1 VSERT
6 EGESA
11 AWRDQPHEGHEST
24 PSRHRVTQ
32 RSLPVPDGLDGM
44 RLDQVVSRL
53 FGLSRTAAA
62 TLVEAGDALVDG
74 YPRPKSDKVT
84 AGSWLE
90 VTLPAPVTA
99 PAVVA
104 EPVTGLTIV
113 YSDDD
118 MVVVDKPVGVAAHP
132 SPGWTGPTVVGGLA
146 AMGQNVATSGAAE
159 RQGIVHRLDVGTTG
173 LMVVAKSELAY
184 SVLKRAFK
192 EREVDKRYHA
202 VVQGHL
208 DPLRG
213 TIDAPIDRHP
223 TADYRYAVMSAGKPS
238 VTHYDTLEAFRA
250 ASLVD
255 VKLETGRTHQIRVH
269 FSALRHPCVGDL
281 TYGADPT
288 LAARLKLNR
297 QWLHA
302 RELGFLH
309 PRTHDEVRFVSDYP
323 DDLKYALDVL
333 QDAS

>member
-1 VSERT
+1 VT
-6 EGESA
+6 A
-11 AWRDQPHEGHEST
+11 GHDGPPVAR
-24 PSRHRVTQ
+24 PSDDR

-44 RLDQVVSRL
+44 RLDQAVSRL

-74 YPRPKSDKVT
+74 LPRQKSEKVS
-84 AGSWLE
+84 AGAWLD
-90 VTLPAPVTA
+90 VTLPAPAAVG
-99 PAVVA
+99 PPVVA
-104 EPVTGLTIV
+104 GPVPGLRVV

-118 MVVVDKPVGVAAHP
+118 IVVVDKPVGVAAHP
-132 SPGWTGPTVVGGLA
+132 SPGWTGPTVIGGVA
-146 AMGQNVATSGAAE
+146 AMGHGVATSGAAE

-173 LMVVAKSELAY
+173 LMVIAKSEHAY
-184 SVLKRAFK
+184 SVLKRAFR

-223 TADYRYAVMSAGKPS
+223 HHDYRWAVVSDGKPS
-238 VTHYDTLEAFRA
+238 VTHYDTIEAFPA
-250 ASLVD
+250 ASLLD
-255 VKLETGRTHQIRVH
+255 VRLETGRTHQIRVH

-288 LAARLKLNR
+288 LAARLGLTR

-302 RELGFLH
+302 RELAFIH
-309 PRTHDEVRFVSDYP
+309 PSSGEEVRFVSDYP
-323 DDLKYALDVL
+323 DDLERALAIL
-333 QDAS
+333 RG

>member
-1 VSERT
+1 MT
-6 EGESA
+6 
-11 AWRDQPHEGHEST
+11 T
-24 PSRHRVTQ
+24 

-44 RLDQVVSRL
+44 RLDQAVSRL

-62 TLVEAGDALVDG
+62 TLVEAGDAMVDG
-74 YPRPKSDKVT
+74 VPRPKSDKVA
-84 AGSWLE
+84 AGAWLE
-90 VTLPAPVTA
+90 VTLPVPVNA

-104 EPVTGLTIV
+104 EPVHGMTIV

-118 MVVVDKPVGVAAHP
+118 IVVVDKPVGVAAHP
-132 SPGWTGPTVVGGLA
+132 SPGWTGPTVIGGLA

-159 RQGIVHRLDVGTTG
+159 RQGVVHRLDVGTTG
-173 LMVVAKSELAY
+173 LMVVAKSEVAY
-184 SVLKRAFK
+184 SALKRAFK

-223 TADYRYAVMSAGKPS
+223 TADYRYAVMNGGKPS
-238 VTHYDTLEAFRA
+238 VTHYDTLEAFRS
-250 ASLVD
+250 ASLID

-269 FSALRHPCVGDL
+269 FSAMRHPCVGDL

-288 LAARLKLNR
+288 LAARLHLGR

-309 PRTHDEVRFVSDYP
+309 PRTQDEVRFVSEYP
-323 DDLKYALDVL
+323 ADLAAALEL
-333 QDAS
+333 LRDAN

>member
-1 VSERT
+1 
-6 EGESA
+6 
-11 AWRDQPHEGHEST
+11 
-24 PSRHRVTQ
+24 VTAQ

-44 RLDQVVSRL
+44 RLDQAVSRL

-62 TLVEAGDALVDG
+62 TLVEGGNALVDG
-74 YPRPKSDKVT
+74 YPRPKSDKVS

-90 VTLPAPVTA
+90 VTLPAPAVAQVTS
-99 PAVVA
+99 PT
-104 EPVTGLTIV
+104 PVDGMTIV

-118 MVVVDKPVGVAAHP
+118 IVVVDKPVGVAAHA
-132 SPGWTGPTVVGGLA
+132 SPGWTGPTVLSGLA

-223 TADYRYAVMSAGKPS
+223 TADYRYAVMSDGKPS
-238 VTHYDTLEAFRA
+238 VTHYDTLEAFRS
-250 ASLVD
+250 ASLID

-288 LAARLKLNR
+288 MAARLHLGR

-302 RELGFLH
+302 RELGFQH
-309 PRTHDEVRFVSDYP
+309 PRTQDEVRFVSDYP
-323 DDLKYALDVL
+323 EDLEHALDVL
-333 QDAS
+333 REAG

>member
-1 VSERT
+1 
-6 EGESA
+6 
-11 AWRDQPHEGHEST
+11 
-24 PSRHRVTQ
+24 VTAQ

-44 RLDQVVSRL
+44 RLDQAVSRL

-62 TLVEAGDALVDG
+62 SLVEAGDALVDG
-74 YPRPKSDKVT
+74 YPRPKSDKVS

-90 VTLPAPVTA
+90 VTLPTPATAPV
-99 PAVVA
+99 VVA
-104 EPVTGLTIV
+104 EPVNGLKIV
-113 YSDDD
+113 YDDD
-118 MVVVDKPVGVAAHP
+118 DIVVVDKPVGVAAHP
-132 SPGWTGPTVVGGLA
+132 SPGWTGPTVIGGLA
-146 AMGQNVATSGAAE
+146 AMGQRVATSGAAE
-159 RQGIVHRLDVGTTG
+159 RQGVVHRLDVGTTG

-184 SVLKRAFK
+184 SALKRAFK

-223 TADYRYAVMSAGKPS
+223 TADYRYAVMSEGKPS
-238 VTHYDTLEAFRA
+238 VTHYDTLEAFRS

-269 FSALRHPCVGDL
+269 FSALRHACVGDL

-288 LAARLKLNR
+288 LAARLELRR

-309 PRTHDEVRFVSDYP
+309 PRTQDEVRFVSDYP
-323 DDLKYALDVL
+323 EDLEHALDVL
-333 QDAS
+333 RDGS

>member
-1 VSERT
+1 MTS
-6 EGESA
+6 
-11 AWRDQPHEGHEST
+11 
-24 PSRHRVTQ
+24 

-44 RLDQVVSRL
+44 RLDQAVSRI

-62 TLVEAGDALVDG
+62 TLVESGDALVDG
-74 YPRPKSDKVT
+74 IPRPKSDKVT

-90 VTLPAPVTA
+90 VTLPPPVTA
-99 PAVVA
+99 PKLEAT
-104 EPVTGLTIV
+104 PVHGMKIV

-118 MVVVDKPVGVAAHP
+118 IVVVDKPVGVAAHP
-132 SPGWTGPTVVGGLA
+132 SPGWTGPTVIGGLA

-159 RQGIVHRLDVGTTG
+159 RQGVVHRLDVGTTG
-173 LMVVAKSELAY
+173 LMVVAKSESAY
-184 SVLKRAFK
+184 SALKRAFK

-223 TADYRYAVMSAGKPS
+223 TADYRYAVMSDGKPS
-238 VTHYDTLEAFRA
+238 VTHYDTLEAFRS

-269 FSALRHPCVGDL
+269 FSAMRHPCVGDL

-288 LAARLKLNR
+288 LSARLELGR

-302 RELGFLH
+302 RELGFVH
-309 PRTHDEVRFVSDYP
+309 PRTQDEVRFVSDYP
-323 DDLKYALDVL
+323 DDLGHALDVL
-333 QDAS
+333 RDAS

>member
-1 VSERT
+1 
-6 EGESA
+6 
-11 AWRDQPHEGHEST
+11 
-24 PSRHRVTQ
+24 VTAQ

-44 RLDQVVSRL
+44 RLDQAVSRL

-62 TLVEAGDALVDG
+62 TLVEGGNALVDG
-74 YPRPKSDKVT
+74 IPRPKSDKVA

-90 VTLPAPVTA
+90 VTLPS
-99 PAVVA
+99 PAVPPTINT
-104 EPVTGLTIV
+104 EPVDGLKIV
-113 YSDDD
+113 YEDDD
-118 MVVVDKPVGVAAHP
+118 IVVVDKPVGVAAHP
-132 SPGWTGPTVVGGLA
+132 SPGWTGPTVIGGLA
-146 AMGQNVATSGAAE
+146 AMGQRVATTGAAE
-159 RQGIVHRLDVGTTG
+159 RQGVVHRLDVGTTG
-173 LMVVAKSELAY
+173 LMVVAKSEIAY

-223 TADYRYAVMSAGKPS
+223 TADYRYAVMSDGKPS
-238 VTHYDTLEAFRA
+238 VTHYDTLEAFRS
-250 ASLVD
+250 ASLID

-288 LAARLKLNR
+288 LAARLHLGR

-302 RELGFLH
+302 HELGFLH
-309 PRTHDEVRFVSDYP
+309 PRTGDEVRFVSDYP
-323 DDLKYALDVL
+323 EDLEYALDVL
-333 QDAS
+333 REAG